1 MDKIKFNNGKLTVL
15 QISDP
20 QDMHWVRKTMLRML
34 DNACD
39 KVQPD
44 LIVFTGDNILGNHLC
59 DKRFGHGQRKLTRQ
73 QEYGILKKALGHVL
87 NIAANRNIP
96 FAAVFGNHDDR
107 NSFTKDEQA
116 DIFRAYP
123 ENRGFINREEL
134 CGTDCLPVYS
144 SDGQTR
150 LMNFWMT
157 DTARYAH
164 DEDACYEEI
173 TKAQTDWFRET
184 SAQLKAENGGKPY
197 PSLMFMHIPFE
208 KVSSFC
214 VECNEADSDFGEN
227 GKFYKLADNAFGS
240 INETVSPVN
249 DEFGFYRA
257 VKDDGGIIGIVSGHD
272 HLNSFEGTAD
282 GIRFIATPGAS
293 FRSYGNR
300 ERGVRVFE
308 FYEDKLTD
316 FYTYTLNYTDLCGD
330 GFTADFGWFW
340 DADNMEKTK
349 FAVLAGA
356 AAAVSALS
364 IVGILY
370 HKFKR

>member
-59 DKRFGHGQRKLTRQ
+59 DKRFGRGQRKLTRQ

-300 ERGVRVFE
+300 ARGVRVFE

-330 GFTADFGWFW
+330 GFAADFGWFW

>member
-272 HLNSFEGTAD
+272 HLNSFEGTTD

-330 GFTADFGWFW
+330 GFAADFGWFW